1 MINSLSIKWSHK
13 AGYSRAWIFKKYW
26 RNIMWN
32 FLGLNKKQLKF
43 SGSIKKKSQRIW
55 FHSQEVPYNFAGF
68 PGVELC
74 FVQNFL
80 GWNTKP
86 RNSSGFFK
94 KVCPQHP
101 PFFWNSPI
109 YTQQTSF
116 WWIFAELDHPFL
128 HLLFV
133 MTFSYKLFPSFQTKK
148 LWCYELYV
156 SWLGSYSC
164 HDNKCQVHS

>member
-13 AGYSRAWIFKKYW
+13 VGYSRAWVFKKYW
-26 RNIMWN
+26 RNNMWN

-55 FHSQEVPYNFAGF
+55 FHSQEVPYNLQDFQ
-68 PGVELC
+68 EWS
-74 FVQNFL
+74 FVLSRISL
-80 GWNTKP
+80 GEIPNLEIP
-86 RNSSGFFK
+86 VDFSK
-94 KVCPQHP
+94 KCPQHP
-101 PFFWNSPI
+101 SFFWNSPI
-109 YTQQTSF
+109 YTQQTNF
-116 WWIFAELDHPFL
+116 WWIFAELDHTFL

-133 MTFSYKLFPSFQTKK
+133 MTFSYKLFPSFQTKR

>member
-13 AGYSRAWIFKKYW
+13 VGYSRAWVFKKYW
-26 RNIMWN
+26 RNNMWN

-55 FHSQEVPYNFAGF
+55 FHSQEVPYNLQDFQ
-68 PGVELC
+68 EWS
-74 FVQNFL
+74 FVLSRISL
-80 GWNTKP
+80 GEIPNLEIPVDFSKKYVLSTHPFSGIAQFTHNKP
-86 RNSSGFFK
+86 ISDEF
-94 KVCPQHP
+94 
-101 PFFWNSPI
+101 
-109 YTQQTSF
+109 
-116 WWIFAELDHPFL
+116 LDHPFL

-133 MTFSYKLFPSFQTKK
+133 MTFSYKLFPSFQTKT